1 MIFDA
6 ETNVLTS
13 YLCSLQVYIQEFG
26 MRMRRLLGSP
36 STRKQKRRGSSKKAL
51 LSYLLCF
58 FSTLNNIKTFE
69 KFSIQR
75 YATPPKPI
83 FGPIDPFMVWPVSYD
98 QSGMQNYRSVLA
110 NQNAQNPTGPMQ
122 DPVGFYRMQ
131 SVFFVRGLHMHFHST
146 VGNHCVSIESDR
158 RDS

>member
-13 YLCSLQVYIQEFG
+13 YLCPKFTFRNLACACVVCWGLRARE
-26 MRMRRLLGSP
+26 
-36 STRKQKRRGSSKKAL
+36 SKNEEADNFFKKEL

-83 FGPIDPFMVWPVSYD
+83 FGPIDPFMVWPDSND
-98 QSGMQNYRSVLA
+98 QKGSQN
-110 NQNAQNPTGPMQ
+110 
-122 DPVGFYRMQ
+122 
-131 SVFFVRGLHMHFHST
+131 
-146 VGNHCVSIESDR
+146 
-158 RDS
+158 